1 MVSGILKKFAVVS
14 TLVFSQFAQASPI
27 SLAANSNYLLN
38 GTGLGV
44 GEQFANTGG
53 LFLAFYQT
61 NHGAQLH
68 AGDFYAYFD
77 LSGTMDTG
85 NISGNN
91 LASLNTSSAGS
102 LINVV
107 RYNGTAWQNVSVA
120 SGTLASEV
128 NYQNVSLNNN
138 KDIFATVNGTGTGN
152 ASLDLSISHSGGNLN
167 LTNFLAG
174 ISFMPF
180 DTATQGFYDPAIN
193 AFSNNGIL
201 DFAMAGFNGGLH
213 GWFASGNTVQ
223 FGGQTF
229 YLQGDIHA
237 NYSEIPEPASMGLLV
252 AGLLGGSLKRRKA
265 KHSA

>member
-1 MVSGILKKFAVVS
+1 MISGIFKKLAVVS
-14 TLVFSQFAQASPI
+14 TLVFTQMAQASPI
-27 SLAANSNYLLN
+27 SLAANSNYELS
-38 GTGLGV
+38 GTGLGI
-44 GEQFANTGG
+44 GAQFANTGG
-53 LFLAFYQT
+53 IFLAFYQT
-61 NHGAQLH
+61 NHGAQLA

-77 LSGTMDTG
+77 LSGTMNTG
-85 NISGNN
+85 NIAGNN

-102 LINVV
+102 LVNVV
-107 RYNGTAWQNVSVA
+107 RYDGTAWQNVSGE
-120 SGTLASEV
+120 SGSIGADI
-128 NYQNVSLNNN
+128 NYQNVTLNNN
-138 KDIFATVNGTGTGN
+138 KDVFAAVNGTGAGN
-152 ASLDLSISHSGGNLN
+152 ASLDVSISHSGSSLNLN
-167 LTNFLAG
+167 DFLAG

-180 DTATQGFYDPAIN
+180 DTATQGFYDPAID

-237 NYSEIPEPASMGLLV
+237 NYSDIPEPASMGLLV

-265 KHSA
+265 KLSA